1 MRRCPRR
8 GGRYRA
14 CQLASHFLFLCYLV
28 WFTRGVKIG
37 ICYAEEFLLFGR
49 YGGMITKLKNFKT
62 LRRWLVA
69 PVSSFAPPSRRTCA
83 CTVLRIPKST
93 PRFLCS

>member
-1 MRRCPRR
+1 MRVSWRR
-8 GGRYRA
+8 IF
-14 CQLASHFLFLCYLV
+14 FLFVILCGLLGGLKLG
-28 WFTRGVKIG
+28 FATPSSF
-37 ICYAEEFLLFGR
+37 CFLEGQGR
-49 YGGMITKLKNFKT
+49 GMITKLKNFKT

>member
-1 MRRCPRR
+1 MRVSWRR
-8 GGRYRA
+8 IF
-14 CQLASHFLFLCYLV
+14 FLFVILCGLLGGLKLG
-28 WFTRGVKIG
+28 FATASSF
-37 ICYAEEFLLFGR
+37 CFLEGR
-49 YGGMITKLKNFKT
+49 GMITKLKNFKT

>member
-1 MRRCPRR
+1 MRVSWRR
-8 GGRYRA
+8 IF
-14 CQLASHFLFLCYLV
+14 FLFVILC
-28 WFTRGVKIG
+28 G
-37 ICYAEEFLLFGR
+37 ILGGLKLGFATPSSFCFLEGR
-49 YGGMITKLKNFKT
+49 GMITKLKNFKT

>member
-1 MRRCPRR
+1 MRVSWRR
-8 GGRYRA
+8 IF
-14 CQLASHFLFLCYLV
+14 FLFVILCGLLGGLKLG
-28 WFTRGVKIG
+28 FATPSSF
-37 ICYAEEFLLFGR
+37 CFLEGR
-49 YGGMITKLKNFKT
+49 GMITKLKKIKT

>member
-1 MRRCPRR
+1 MRVSCRR
-8 GGRYRA
+8 IF
-14 CQLASHFLFLCYLV
+14 FLFVILCGLLGGLKLG
-28 WFTRGVKIG
+28 FATPSSF
-37 ICYAEEFLLFGR
+37 CFLEGR
-49 YGGMITKLKNFKT
+49 GMITKLKNFKT

>member
-1 MRRCPRR
+1 MRVSWRRIFSFFVILCGLR
-8 GGRYRA
+8 GGLKLGFATPRSF
-14 CQLASHFLFLCYLV
+14 CFL
-28 WFTRGVKIG
+28 
-37 ICYAEEFLLFGR
+37 EGR
-49 YGGMITKLKNFKT
+49 GMITKLKNFKT

>member
-1 MRRCPRR
+1 MRVSWRR
-8 GGRYRA
+8 IF
-14 CQLASHFLFLCYLV
+14 FLFVILCGLLGGLKLG
-28 WFTRGVKIG
+28 FATPSSFCFLEGRGT
-37 ICYAEEFLLFGR
+37 
-49 YGGMITKLKNFKT
+49 ITKLKNFKT

>member
-1 MRRCPRR
+1 VRVSWRRIF
-8 GGRYRA
+8 
-14 CQLASHFLFLCYLV
+14 FLFVILCGLLGGLKLG
-28 WFTRGVKIG
+28 FATPSSF
-37 ICYAEEFLLFGR
+37 CFLEGR
-49 YGGMITKLKNFKT
+49 GMITKLKNFKT

>member
-1 MRRCPRR
+1 MRVSWRR
-8 GGRYRA
+8 IF
-14 CQLASHFLFLCYLV
+14 FLFVILCGLLGGLKLG
-28 WFTRGVKIG
+28 FATPSSFCFLEGRGMV
-37 ICYAEEFLLFGR
+37 
-49 YGGMITKLKNFKT
+49 TKLKNFKT

>member
-1 MRRCPRR
+1 MRVSWRR
-8 GGRYRA
+8 IFFFFVILCGLLGGLKLGFA
-14 CQLASHFLFLCYLV
+14 TPSSFCFL
-28 WFTRGVKIG
+28 
-37 ICYAEEFLLFGR
+37 EGR
-49 YGGMITKLKNFKT
+49 GMITKLKNFKT

>member
-1 MRRCPRR
+1 MRVSWRR
-8 GGRYRA
+8 IF
-14 CQLASHFLFLCYLV
+14 FLFVILCGLLGGLKLG
-28 WFTRGVKIG
+28 FATPSSF
-37 ICYAEEFLLFGR
+37 CFLEGR
-49 YGGMITKLKNFKT
+49 GMITKLKNFKT

>member
-1 MRRCPRR
+1 VRVRWRRIFFFFVILCGLL
-8 GGRYRA
+8 GG
-14 CQLASHFLFLCYLV
+14 LKLGFASPSSFCFLKGTTVLPSSS
-28 WFTRGVKIG
+28 R
-37 ICYAEEFLLFGR
+37 
-49 YGGMITKLKNFKT
+49 GMITKLKNFKT

>member
-1 MRRCPRR
+1 VRVSWRRIF
-8 GGRYRA
+8 
-14 CQLASHFLFLCYLV
+14 FLFVILC
-28 WFTRGVKIG
+28 G
-37 ICYAEEFLLFGR
+37 ILGGLKLGFATPSSFCFLEGR
-49 YGGMITKLKNFKT
+49 GMITKLKNFKT

>member
-1 MRRCPRR
+1 MRVSWRR
-8 GGRYRA
+8 IF
-14 CQLASHFLFLCYLV
+14 FLFVILCGLLGGLKLG
-28 WFTRGVKIG
+28 FATPSGF
-37 ICYAEEFLLFGR
+37 CFLEGR
-49 YGGMITKLKNFKT
+49 GMITKLKNFKT